1 LGCRWALRSVWQPDA
16 TLATALRLPH
26 DLSPSMFG
34 MRPTPASQIP
44 VSLWAQF
51 LRHSPRYGLG
61 LVALGA
67 YQVAQYWFDRRLMH
81 GVNVAVEGRHELAM
95 QIGASLAAVAAGAFV
110 LRVLSRVAI
119 FNGGRI
125 AEYELRKALLHR
137 LHQLGPAFYR
147 HMSTGEIMS
156 RVTNDLQQL
165 RLLLGFGV
173 LNVISTPF
181 ALVSA
186 LAVMIPISA
195 KLTLAS
201 MVTMP
206 LLLVVTWRFSR
217 LMYPRMKANQDA
229 LGRMSERVQS
239 SIAGVRVVRAFALES
254 HELESFE
261 RVNAD
266 YLDRNLAL
274 ARLRGSFGPLMQ
286 AVVAAGMLV
295 VFWYGGH
302 LLLAH
307 EIEPGGFLAFYRAL
321 TRLTWPLIALGF
333 LVGLVQR
340 GRASYARLSEVYRAE
355 PDIAD
360 GPLPAPAAVEGRLEV
375 TGLSFSYDGRPVLDD
390 VSFELPPGGSLAIVG
405 RTGSGK
411 STLAVLLPRL
421 QPTPPGSVYLDGQDV
436 CDLPLAVVRQ
446 SVGYAQQDA
455 FLFSTTI
462 GRNIGYPLD
471 EVDSPTVLAQVREAA
486 GEARILDEVLAL
498 PDGFDTVVGERGVQL
513 SGGQRQRV
521 ALARAFVLQPKILVL
536 DDPLSAV
543 DSRTEREILAALDR
557 QRAQR
562 GVILITHRVGAAA
575 RCDHILVLDAGRV
588 VERGTHDE
596 LLAQGGLYAT
606 FAEEQRVQSELERL
620 ADVAL
625 PQTGAPA
632 SC

>member
-1 LGCRWALRSVWQPDA
+1 MFAL
-16 TLATALRLPH
+16 
-26 DLSPSMFG
+26 
-34 MRPTPASQIP
+34 RPTPASQIP

-51 LRHSPRYGLG
+51 LRHSPRYGFG
-61 LVALGA
+61 LVVLGTYHA
-67 YQVAQYWFDRRLMH
+67 AQYWFDRRLMH
-81 GVNVAVEGRHELAM
+81 GVNVAVRGQHELAM
-95 QIGASLAAVAAGAFV
+95 HIGVTLVAVAAGAFV
-110 LRVLSRVAI
+110 LRILSRVAI

-147 HMSTGEIMS
+147 HMSAGEIMS

-201 MVTMP
+201 MATMP
-206 LLLVVTWRFSR
+206 VLLLVTWRFSR
-217 LMYPRMKANQDA
+217 LMYPRMRANQDA

-239 SIAGVRVVRAFALES
+239 SIAGVRVVRAFALED
-254 HELESFE
+254 HELESFD

-266 YLDRNLAL
+266 YLGKNLAL
-274 ARLRGSFGPLMQ
+274 ARLRGSVGPIMQ
-286 AVVAAGMLV
+286 AVVAAGMLI

-302 LLLAH
+302 LLLAG
-307 EIEPGGFLAFYRAL
+307 EIQPGGFLAFYRAL
-321 TRLTWPLIALGF
+321 TRLTWPLMALGF
-333 LVGLVQR
+333 LVALVQR
-340 GRASYARLSEVYRAE
+340 GRASYARLAEIYRAQ
-355 PDIAD
+355 PDITD
-360 GPLPAPAAVEGRLEV
+360 GPIPAPAAIAGRLRV
-375 TGLSFSYDGRPVLDD
+375 TGLSFDYDDGQQVLHD

-455 FLFSTTI
+455 FLFSTTV
-462 GRNIGYPLD
+462 GRNLGYALN
-471 EVDSPTVLAQVREAA
+471 EVESPAALTTVREAA
-486 GEARILDEVLAL
+486 REARILDEVLAL

-521 ALARAFVLQPKILVL
+521 ALARAFVLEPKILVL

-543 DSRTEREILAALDR
+543 DSRTEQEILAALDR
-557 QRAQR
+557 QRAER

-575 RCDHILVLDAGRV
+575 RCDQILVLDAGRV

-596 LLAQGGLYAT
+596 LMAKGGLYAT

-620 ADVAL
+620 ANAAL
-625 PQTGAPA
+625 PQAGAPA
-632 SC
+632 PC